1 MTELLQLIILVP
13 AIIGYLAGYK
23 CKVQETS
30 GESVKYRPPPK
41 VFGIAW
47 AILYILLGL
56 SWYYAIK
63 STINIK
69 MIIMIILFYTL
80 LNIALCSWIYLYSCE
95 KQKTTAIYGLAISFT
110 FALLCYTLGNT
121 ESKLCIAPLI
131 GWLFFATLINVGEIL
146 EIK

>member
-1 MTELLQLIILVP
+1 MTELLQLIILLP
-13 AIIGYLAGYK
+13 AVIGYLAGYI

-30 GESVKYRPPPK
+30 GESVKFRPPPK

-47 AILYILLGL
+47 AILYILIGL

-63 STINIK
+63 SALNIDMLINI
-69 MIIMIILFYTL
+69 IIFYIL
-80 LNIALCSWIYLYSCE
+80 LNIALCSWIYLYSC
-95 KQKTTAIYGLAISFT
+95 KKDKISAVYGLAISFT
-110 FALLCYTLGNT
+110 FALMCYTLGNIT
-121 ESKLCIAPLI
+121 SKLYIVPLI

>member
-1 MTELLQLIILVP
+1 MTELLQIIILVP
-13 AIIGYLAGYK
+13 AVIGYLAGYT

-30 GESVKYRPPPK
+30 GESVKFRPPPK

-56 SWYYAIK
+56 SWYYALK

-69 MIIMIILFYTL
+69 MIITIMIFYIL
-80 LNIALCSWIYLYSCE
+80 LNIALCSWIYLYSC
-95 KQKTTAIYGLAISFT
+95 KKDKITAVYGLAISFT
-110 FALLCYTLGNT
+110 FALMCYTLGNIT
-121 ESKLCIAPLI
+121 SKLCIVPLI

>member
-1 MTELLQLIILVP
+1 MTDLLQIIILIP
-13 AIIGYLAGYK
+13 ALLGYLGGKY

-30 GESVKYRPPPK
+30 GESVKFRPPPK

-56 SWYYAIK
+56 SWYYALK
-63 STINIK
+63 SAKNMN
-69 MIIMIILFYTL
+69 MIIAIMSYYIL
-80 LNIALCSWIYLYSCE
+80 LNIALYSWIYTYSC
-95 KQKTTAIYGLAISFT
+95 KGNKISAVYALAISFT
-110 FALLCYTLGNT
+110 CALLCYTIGDIN
-121 ESKLCIAPLI
+121 SKLCIVPLI